1 MFELTNKIE
10 ANKCFSHFL
19 FHDNDTNA
27 VAVADHS
34 INDLNDPSSTED
46 GLLVWTGEVGTL
58 SSWATLGM
66 KQITILLPI
75 KDATASYD
83 TGYIGISLLTACRIE
98 QLTGLQVIPANVEI
112 AEYKAVDYAGHQPE
126 YNPDNYRGI

>member
-10 ANKCFSHFL
+10 AKKCFSHYL
-19 FHDNDTNA
+19 FHDDDNNT
-27 VAVADHS
+27 VALADHS
-34 INDLNDPSSTED
+34 IADLNDPSSTED
-46 GLLVWTGEVGTL
+46 GLLIWNGEIGQLISTADRHTSV
-58 SSWATLGM
+58 
-66 KQITILLPI
+66 LLDVRSDDDGLYTMI
-75 KDATASYD
+75 VS
-83 TGYIGISLLTACRIE
+83 ILTACRIE